1 MAILS
6 LLGLYKYNP
15 TILDG
20 LIENLPGPSG
30 IPKEYPNSYF
40 TDITIDVDALIGN
53 LLLETAELEILYTD
67 PDSLHDFIELW
78 SRKQKRLWQSMYN
91 TTCYKYNPI
100 WNKDGTMTW
109 TESETGNGINT
120 VTEVGTNSNNVTEKE
135 QTSAESTSTTINN
148 TSGSGSGTN
157 TSTEQVSAF
166 SSNDFSDRQKTSTV
180 SSTSNTEKFTG
191 DGAITNNGT
200 IEKTTTGDSKS
211 NVSRET
217 SDNNTVKRE
226 RTQKDQGNIGVTMTQ
241 DMIAKERESA
251 MFNISDFIINDFK
264 KRFCLLIY

>member
-30 IPKEYPNSYF
+30 IPAEYPNSYF
-40 TDITIDVDALIGN
+40 TNITIDVDALIGN

-78 SRKQKRLWQSMYN
+78 SRKQKRLWQSVYN

-100 WNKDGTMTW
+100 WNKDGTITW
-109 TESETGNGINT
+109 SESETGNGSNT
-120 VTEVGTNSNNVTEKE
+120 VTEKGTNNNDVTEK
-135 QTSAESTSTTINN
+135 TTISDESTSTTTNN

-157 TSTEQVSAF
+157 TTTEQVSAF
-166 SSNDFSDRQKTSTV
+166 DASDFSNRQKNSTE
-180 SSTSNTEKFTG
+180 SSTTNTEKFTG
-191 DGAITNNGT
+191 DGTITNNGT
-200 IEKTTTGDSKS
+200 TEKKTTGNITN

-217 SDNNTVKRE
+217 TDNNNVTRE
-226 RTQKDQGNIGVTMTQ
+226 HSQTEQGNIGVTMTQ
-241 DMIAKERESA
+241 DMIAKEREVAS
-251 MFNISDFIINDFK
+251 FNISDFIINDFK